1 MKSLLTW
8 TGSSMLND
16 EQLFDLLL
24 HVFES
29 FEVECEADSERE
41 FIVIHIMN
49 MDSTICI
56 ENGLVTFCPNFLLS
70 RDLIKSVDLTIKSV
84 LIAAKW
90 VKENA

>member
-1 MKSLLTW
+1 M
-8 TGSSMLND
+8 GSSMLDD

-24 HVFES
+24 HTFES
-29 FEVECEADSERE
+29 PEVECEADSERE
-41 FIVIHIMN
+41 FIVIHVMN
-49 MDSTICI
+49 VDSMIYI

-70 RDLIKSVDLTIKSV
+70 RDLIKLVDLTIKII